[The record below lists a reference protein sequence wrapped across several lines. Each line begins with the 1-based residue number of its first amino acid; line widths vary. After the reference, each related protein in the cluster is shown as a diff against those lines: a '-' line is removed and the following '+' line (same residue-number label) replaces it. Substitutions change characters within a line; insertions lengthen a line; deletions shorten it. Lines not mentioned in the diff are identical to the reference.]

1 MAHKIQI
8 SRGAEATQPAV
19 ERHFREQ
26 LLRYGEVHTV
36 NLLAQ
41 KEHNPELALS
51 AAYVKA
57 VQTLSDKRA
66 LVLPMTNF
74 DYHAECKGGNYEN
87 VTILTRRMSN
97 EFERFGYFLGDA
109 EGDQNG
115 ILLKQQ
121 GVFRT
126 NCVDWWVSC

>member
-1 MAHKIQI
+1 MMAHKIQI

-26 LLRYGEVHTV
+26 ISRYGEVHAV

-41 KEHNPELALS
+41 KENSPELALG

-57 VQTLSDKRA
+57 VQA
-66 LVLPMTNF
+66 LGNTIPLGMTNF

-87 VTILTRRMSN
+87 VALLTRKIAR
-97 EFERFGYFLGDA
+97 EFERFGYFLGDV
-109 EGDQNG
+109 EVELGG
-115 ILLKQQ
+115 VLLRQQ

-126 NCVDWWVSC
+126 NCVDW